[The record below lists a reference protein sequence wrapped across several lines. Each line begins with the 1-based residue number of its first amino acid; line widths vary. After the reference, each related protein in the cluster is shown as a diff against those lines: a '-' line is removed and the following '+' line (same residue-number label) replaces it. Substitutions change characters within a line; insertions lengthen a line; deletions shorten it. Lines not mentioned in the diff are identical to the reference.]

1 MFESGGRKQV
11 DSDGIT
17 ADQQPEWASSEVAES
32 TASRMPRYVNVLRST
47 YASQG
52 QLYFGRR
59 FAEELGLTAG
69 DPVALLVRSAR
80 GKNNGSELSATM
92 RANYTV
98 GSQNLKGA
106 ILQAGIREN
115 ERYQLTLSE
124 RRADGTPVVI
134 MGRAA
139 NPVVE
144 ATSSVLATRPS
155 GRFKGQTL
163 RVFSIID
170 GPTGY
175 AGGVATA
182 SSLIVN
188 ALNGA
193 SDLGDATDET
203 YDIEAWNVL
212 LRKPAGYELEED
224 ECYVF
229 STQFQKLLT
238 DARSGKANIW
248 IIGHTRFSGEEAL
261 FIQQDFNDE
270 GSVQRMRRLHMVH
283 MAPTQ
288 TAAAR
293 ARSGGGGRALD
304 KLKVEREL
312 MADADLVVFV
322 GNSGSD
328 FIPDPT
334 SNLSERSVTNF
345 LLPLTVPQTLDEP
358 IQDPVVKVLLTGR
371 LDDGDV
377 KGLEIARDTIR
388 LLASQDVSSR
398 PFQFVVLGADE
409 STEKKLFD
417 EMLPSERAMFSVL
430 PFVKHGS
437 VQNFI
442 ATSAVVVLPS
452 SADALG
458 LAAMEGLALGRP
470 TLVSNLSGI
479 STFYRERG
487 MGRWVLPATDPA
499 KWAER
504 IAEIVESPESYR
516 RACADARTLIEELND
531 IANKRTAALRDRIF
545 EPDQSIN

>member
-1 MFESGGRKQV
+1 M
-11 DSDGIT
+11 DSDSAAGESQSDQTI
-17 ADQQPEWASSEVAES
+17 ADPMEP
-32 TASRMPRYVNVLRST
+32 TPTRILRYVNVLQST
-47 YASQG
+47 YARLG

-59 FAEELGLTAG
+59 FAEELGLAVG
-69 DPVALLVRSAR
+69 DSVLLIARGAR
-80 GKNNGSELSATM
+80 GKEQGEEFTEIL
-92 RANYTV
+92 RPNYTV
-98 GSQNLKGA
+98 GGSQNIKEA
-106 ILQAGIREN
+106 IARIGVQEG
-115 ERYQLTLSE
+115 ERYQLTLSGKN
-124 RRADGTPVVI
+124 DNGMPLIVI
-134 MGRAA
+134 GRAS

-144 ATSSVLATRPS
+144 ATSSVFTARPS
-155 GRFKGQTL
+155 GPIEGQTL

-170 GPTGY
+170 GPIGH

-193 SDLGDATDET
+193 SDLGEATDET

-212 LRKPAGYELEED
+212 LRKPAGYELADD

-229 STQFQKLLT
+229 SAKFQTLL
-238 DARSGKANIW
+238 DNARDSEANIW
-248 IIGHTRFSGEEAL
+248 VVGHTRFSGEEAL
-261 FIQQDFNDE
+261 FIQEDFN
-270 GSVQRMRRLHMVH
+270 GVASPQRMRRLHMVH

-293 ARSGGGGRALD
+293 ARAGGGSRALE
-304 KLKVEREL
+304 KLQVERKL
-312 MADADLVVFV
+312 MDGADLVVFI

-328 FIPDPT
+328 FIPDP
-334 SNLSERSVTNF
+334 SSDLSERSVANF
-345 LLPLTVPQTLDEP
+345 LLPFAPPETLDEP

-388 LLASQDVSSR
+388 TLASQDVSSR

-409 STEKKLFD
+409 KTENKLLN
-417 EMLPSERAMFSVL
+417 EMLPHERAMFSVL
-430 PFVKHGS
+430 PFVNHAL

-442 ATSAVVVLPS
+442 ATSAIVVLPS

-470 TLVSNLSGI
+470 TLVSDLSGI

-487 MGRWVLPATDPA
+487 MGRWVLPATNSA

-504 IAEIVESPESYR
+504 IAEIVESPQSYR
-516 RACADARTLIEELND
+516 RACADARTLITELNK
-531 IANKRTAALRDRIF
+531 IANERTATLRDRIYKH
-545 EPDQSIN
+545 E

>member
-1 MFESGGRKQV
+1 M
-11 DSDGIT
+11 
-17 ADQQPEWASSEVAES
+17 
-32 TASRMPRYVNVLRST
+32 NVLRST

-59 FAEELGLTAG
+59 FAEELGLTVG
-69 DPVALLVRSAR
+69 DSVELLVRGAR
-80 GKNNGSELSATM
+80 GKERGHKFLVAL

-98 GSQNLKGA
+98 GSQDLKEA
-106 ILQAGIREN
+106 IAQAGIREN
-115 ERYQLTLSE
+115 EPYQLASSE
-124 RRADGTPVVI
+124 IRADGTPVVI

-155 GRFKGQTL
+155 GHVKGQTL

-170 GPTGY
+170 GPIGY

-188 ALNGA
+188 ALNEA

-212 LRKPAGYELEED
+212 LRKPAGYELQEN

-238 DARSGKANIW
+238 KARSGNANIW
-248 IIGHTRFSGEEAL
+248 VIGHTRFSGEEAS
-261 FIQQDFNDE
+261 FIQQDFNAQD
-270 GSVQRMRRLHMVH
+270 SAQRMRRLHMVH

-293 ARSGGGGRALD
+293 ARSGGGGRALE

-312 MADADLVVFV
+312 MGDADLVVFV

-345 LLPLTVPQTLDEP
+345 LLPLTVRETLEEP
-358 IQDPVVKVLLTGR
+358 IRDPVVKVLLTGR

-388 LLASQDVSSR
+388 SLASQDVGSR

-409 STEKKLFD
+409 RTEKKLLD
-417 EMLPSERAMFSVL
+417 EMLPNERAMFSVL
-430 PFVKHGS
+430 PFVEHGL

-442 ATSAVVVLPS
+442 ATSAIVVLPS

-470 TLVSNLSGI
+470 TLVSDLSGI
-479 STFYRERG
+479 STFYRKRG

-499 KWAER
+499 RWAER

-516 RACADARTLIEELND
+516 RACADARTLIGELNGV
-531 IANKRTAALRDRIF
+531 ANERTATLRDRIY
-545 EPDQSIN
+545 EPEQTASETTKIIGGHEMSY

>member
-1 MFESGGRKQV
+1 
-11 DSDGIT
+11 
-17 ADQQPEWASSEVAES
+17 
-32 TASRMPRYVNVLRST
+32 MPRYVNVLRST

-52 QLYFGRR
+52 LVYFGRR
-59 FAEELGLTAG
+59 FAEELGLAAG
-69 DPVALLVRSAR
+69 DSVVLMPRGAR
-80 GKNNGSELSATM
+80 GKEQGEEFPSTM

-98 GSQNLKGA
+98 KSQNLKDA
-106 ILQAGIREN
+106 IAQTGVQEG
-115 ERYQLTLSE
+115 ERYQLTFSGK
-124 RRADGTPVVI
+124 RSNGMPVVVI
-134 MGRAA
+134 GRAA

-144 ATSSVLATRPS
+144 ATSSVFTTRPS
-155 GRFKGQTL
+155 GQSKGQTL

-170 GPTGY
+170 GPIGH

-193 SDLGDATDET
+193 SDLGDATDQT

-212 LRKPAGYELEED
+212 LRKPAGYELAEY

-229 STQFQKLLT
+229 SIQFQTLLT
-238 DARSGKANIW
+238 EARSGKANIW
-248 IIGHTRFSGEEAL
+248 VVGHTRFSGEEAL
-261 FIQQDFNDE
+261 FIQQDFNAVNRD
-270 GSVQRMRRLHMVH
+270 QRMRRLHMVH

-293 ARSGGGGRALD
+293 ARSGGGGRALE
-304 KLKVEREL
+304 KLQVERKL

-328 FIPDPT
+328 FIPDPS
-334 SNLSERSVTNF
+334 SNLSERSVPNF
-345 LLPLTVPQTLDEP
+345 LLPFTPPETLDEP

-388 LLASQDVSSR
+388 TLASQDVSSR

-409 STEKKLFD
+409 RTENKLLD
-417 EMLPSERAMFSVL
+417 EMLPNERAMFSVL
-430 PFVKHGS
+430 PFVNHAL

-442 ATSAVVVLPS
+442 ATSAIVVLPS

-458 LAAMEGLALGRP
+458 LAAMEGLAMGRP
-470 TLVSNLSGI
+470 TLVSDLSGI

-487 MGRWVLPATDPA
+487 MGRWVLPATNPS

-516 RACADARTLIEELND
+516 RACADARTLIAELNE
-531 IANKRTAALRDRIF
+531 IANERTATLRDRIY
-545 EPDQSIN
+545 EPESLPQ

>member
-1 MFESGGRKQV
+1 MAAE
-11 DSDGIT
+11 
-17 ADQQPEWASSEVAES
+17 QPYEREISEALEATTTRS
-32 TASRMPRYVNVLRST
+32 PRYVNVLRST

-59 FAEELGLTAG
+59 FAEELGLTVG
-69 DPVALLVRSAR
+69 GSVQLVVR
-80 GKNNGSELSATM
+80 GGSSKGQGRELVATM
-92 RANYTV
+92 RGNYTV
-98 GSQNLKGA
+98 GSQELKEA
-106 ILQAGIREN
+106 ISQAGIREN
-115 ERYQLTLSE
+115 ERYQLTSSE
-124 RRADGTPVVI
+124 RLADGTPVVI

-144 ATSSVLATRPS
+144 ATSSVLATRTR
-155 GRFKGQTL
+155 GVDGQKL
-163 RVFSIID
+163 RVFSVID
-170 GPTGY
+170 GPMGH

-193 SDLGDATDET
+193 SDLGDANGGT

-212 LRKPAGYELEED
+212 LRKAAGYELKEN

-229 STQFQKLLT
+229 STKFQTLLA
-238 DARSGKANIW
+238 DARSGDANVW
-248 IIGHTRFSGEEAL
+248 VVGHTRFSGEEAL
-261 FIQQDFNDE
+261 FIQQDFNADG
-270 GSVQRMRRLHMVH
+270 GSQRMRRLHMVH

-293 ARSGGGGRALD
+293 GRAGGGAGALS

-312 MADADLVVFV
+312 MADADLVAFV
-322 GNSGSD
+322 GNSASD

-334 SNLSERSVTNF
+334 SNLSDRSVANF
-345 LLPLTVPQTLDEP
+345 LLPLTVPEILDEP
-358 IQDPVVKVLLTGR
+358 IQDPVIKVLLSGR

-377 KGLEIARDTIR
+377 KGLEIARSTIR
-388 LLASQDVSSR
+388 SLASKDVGSR

-409 STEKKLFD
+409 GTERTLLD
-417 EMLPSERAMFSVL
+417 EALPNERAMFSVL
-430 PFVKHGS
+430 PFVDHSS

-442 ATSAVVVLPS
+442 ATSAIVVLPS

-470 TLVSNLSGI
+470 TLVSDLSGI
-479 STFYRERG
+479 STFYRQRG
-487 MGRWVLPATDPA
+487 MGRWVLPAADPA

-516 RACADARTLIEELND
+516 RACADARTLIGELNR
-531 IANKRTAALRDRIF
+531 IANERTAALRDRIY
-545 EPDQSIN
+545 EPELDVR

>member
-1 MFESGGRKQV
+1 M
-11 DSDGIT
+11 DSEGV
-17 ADQQPEWASSEVAES
+17 AAEQPYEREISEALEATTTRS
-32 TASRMPRYVNVLRST
+32 PRYVNVLRST

-59 FAEELGLTAG
+59 FAEELGLTVG
-69 DPVALLVRSAR
+69 GSVQLVVR
-80 GKNNGSELSATM
+80 GGSSKGQGRELVATM
-92 RANYTV
+92 RGNYTV
-98 GSQNLKGA
+98 GSQELKEA
-106 ILQAGIREN
+106 ISQAGIREN
-115 ERYQLTLSE
+115 ERYQLTSSE
-124 RRADGTPVVI
+124 RLADGTPVVI

-144 ATSSVLATRPS
+144 ATSSVLATRTR
-155 GRFKGQTL
+155 GVDGQKL
-163 RVFSIID
+163 RVFSVID
-170 GPTGY
+170 GPMGH

-193 SDLGDATDET
+193 SDLGDANGGT

-212 LRKPAGYELEED
+212 LRKAAGYELKEN

-229 STQFQKLLT
+229 STKFQTLLA
-238 DARSGKANIW
+238 DARSGDANVW
-248 IIGHTRFSGEEAL
+248 VVGHTRFSGEEAL
-261 FIQQDFNDE
+261 FIQQDFNADG
-270 GSVQRMRRLHMVH
+270 GSQRMRRLHMVH

-293 ARSGGGGRALD
+293 GRSGGGAGALS

-312 MADADLVVFV
+312 MADADLVAFV
-322 GNSGSD
+322 GNSASD

-334 SNLSERSVTNF
+334 SNLSDRSVANF
-345 LLPLTVPQTLDEP
+345 LLPLTVPEILDEP
-358 IQDPVVKVLLTGR
+358 IQDPVIKVLLSGR

-377 KGLEIARDTIR
+377 KGLEIARSTIR
-388 LLASQDVSSR
+388 SLASQDVGSR

-409 STEKKLFD
+409 GTEKTLLD
-417 EMLPSERAMFSVL
+417 EALPNERAMFSVL
-430 PFVKHGS
+430 PFVDHS
-437 VQNFI
+437 LVQNFI
-442 ATSAVVVLPS
+442 ATSAIVVLPS

-470 TLVSNLSGI
+470 TLVSDLSGI
-479 STFYRERG
+479 STFYRQRG
-487 MGRWVLPATDPA
+487 MGRWVLPAADPA

-516 RACADARTLIEELND
+516 RACADARTLIGELNR
-531 IANKRTAALRDRIF
+531 IANERTAALRDRIY
-545 EPDQSIN
+545 EPELDVR